1 VSAERSFP
9 DRVPIMA
16 QGASYELKS
25 HLFGGLPPEAFRIFS
40 GETRWLYASL
50 LEYIDRDVFGEV
62 SGIVSRQD
70 MVAAIREFLDRQGRD
85 VQVDEAQVHEASVQ
99 TEQPGLDAKAL
110 AAYRRLVETGWL
122 TEFRDRYR
130 RIVDMNANA
139 RLVLAILLE
148 IKEDRTRSYGGEVL
162 QVLLQLEGADKDPAN
177 RSEAIRNAARSAKSF
192 MHHLRSISSAVR
204 HFEEE
209 LVAQTDMRTL
219 FRKFFKD
226 FVEQFLI
233 ADFKRLKSKTNPFR
247 FRRKIIDTAEGILG
261 NESRMTALA
270 HAYIR
275 EGRGERMEDATNL
288 IVQELR
294 AIIRVFERIGDY
306 LEIIEATNQR
316 LEQRIANT
324 LRFMDSFTQTQTEQF
339 IEAIEKLGSLQGG
352 DSVELGIPNC
362 ALSDEPVLGREDLY
376 QYKRAKEQQI
386 QPQKLRRP
394 VPDPAFLA
402 YRSSLD
408 AYRTRTT
415 ITANKM
421 AAYLDAAL
429 RDNREAQA
437 ADLPLASLDD
447 FLVFERLRTLR
458 QVEDGA
464 LAQRFLIEPLAGT
477 FENEWISCPNFLVR
491 RLRKAS
497 PHAGA

>member
-1 VSAERSFP
+1 MEQSTSQEFKFH
-9 DRVPIMA
+9 I
-16 QGASYELKS
+16 
-25 HLFGGLPPEAFRIFS
+25 FGGLPPDIFRIFS
-40 GETRWLYASL
+40 GETRWLYADL
-50 LEYIDRDVFGEV
+50 LEYIDSDVFGEV
-62 SGIVSRQD
+62 PGIVPRQD

-85 VQVDEAQVHEASVQ
+85 VRVDDGDDQA
-99 TEQPGLDAKAL
+99 EQPPTGVEAKAL
-110 AAYRRLVETGWL
+110 AAYRRLVDTGWL

-130 RIVDMNANA
+130 RVVDMNANA
-139 RLVLAILLE
+139 RLVLTMLFE
-148 IKEDRTRSYGGEVL
+148 IKAGRTRSYGGEVL

-339 IEAIEKLGSLQGG
+339 IEAIEKLGSLPGG

-376 QYKRAKEQQI
+376 QYKRAREQQI

-394 VPDPAFLA
+394 APDPAFLA

-429 RDNREAQA
+429 RDNREARA

-447 FLVFERLRTLR
+447 FFVFERLRTLR

-464 LAQRFLIEPLAGT
+464 LAKRYQIEPLDGT
-477 FENEWISCPNFLVR
+477 F
-491 RLRKAS
+491 
-497 PHAGA
+497 